1 MYSIAASGFRWQARL
16 SYTADLRDPRRAVN
30 TYNSYAQS
38 PMAVDPNLVLW
49 LAAACLAV
57 IGLAQLM
64 RNRQAS
70 LLLKLRNYVDEQHE
84 WSKKKAKASRLAR
97 RLAREKAENEAKESR
112 RLNDP
117 NYDRYDTV
125 SASDTSVDPPQEQP
139 VQEAV

>member
-1 MYSIAASGFRWQARL
+1 
-16 SYTADLRDPRRAVN
+16 
-30 TYNSYAQS
+30 
-38 PMAVDPNLVLW
+38 MAVDPKLVLW
-49 LAAACLAV
+49 MAAACLAV

-64 RNRQAS
+64 RNRQAR
-70 LLLKLRNYVDEQHE
+70 LLLMLRKYVDEQHE

-125 SASDTSVDPPQEQP
+125 SASVTSDTPQEQP